1 MIALVRMR
9 LAGFV
14 RSGRALAPII
24 LGLVLLG
31 VIYGGG
37 PSSAAAAF
45 GYSAVLLFP
54 VLAWQTKL
62 VLDTEPDGQRRLA
75 RLAVGARREAVAGV
89 LTAAVAGAAFC
100 LVAMLA
106 PWPFHAIC
114 RPGSG
119 PASCAQPG
127 TGELSLAAGVALGA
141 LAHLLA
147 LAGALGL
154 GALASRAVTRTV
166 RNGLVVLVVGAVLA
180 IVLGL
185 TGSIA
190 PWLVPPVM
198 ATARALTAH
207 PLPAGSTFVL
217 LTLWALAWCAA
228 ALGGYGWLRGRRS

>member
-24 LGLVLLG
+24 LALVVLG

-37 PSSAAAAF
+37 PSTAAAAF
-45 GYSAVLLFP
+45 GYSAVMLFP

-62 VLDTEPDGQRRLA
+62 VLDAEPDGQRRLA
-75 RLAVGARREAVAGV
+75 RLAVGARREAAAGV
-89 LTAAVAGAAFC
+89 LTAAVLGLAFC

-119 PASCAQPG
+119 QASCV
-127 TGELSLAAGVALGA
+127 TGEPSLVTGVGLGVV
-141 LAHLLA
+141 AHLLA

-185 TGSIA
+185 RGSIA

-198 ATARALTAH
+198 ATARALTAD
-207 PLPAGSTFVL
+207 PLPGGTKFVL
-217 LTLWALAWCAA
+217 LTLWALAWCAV
-228 ALGGYGWLRGRRS
+228 ALGGYGWLRRRRS